1 MKFGQS
7 ENPRETGIP
16 EGQQVLRG
24 TASERIPVLVG
35 LGQWNRTKIKNF
47 YPRNTGS
54 ELAYY
59 STQFNSIE
67 LNATFYRIFPPTQIK
82 EWREISAPHFT
93 FVPKIPHEVSHI
105 RRLRDY
111 DEIIEKF
118 VESIS
123 NFGDKLG
130 PVFLQN
136 HEAFGPPNFDRLQG
150 FVDAWK
156 KFNIPLAIEV
166 RSAEWHEEPFADE
179 YYAFLREND
188 VSNILIDTAGRR
200 DLMHMSLTTPT
211 AFIRFVGCNNDEI
224 DYKRLDAWAARIS
237 EWQNEGLVGL
247 IFFLHQHDEK
257 ESAKLAAHF
266 VEKLNELGVTDLE
279 PPTVYNSPGPY
290 LKP

>member
-7 ENPRETGIP
+7 DNPRETGVP
-16 EGQQVLRG
+16 EGQHVLRG
-24 TASERIPVLVG
+24 TASERIPALVG

-67 LNATFYRIFPPTQIK
+67 LNATFHRIFPPKQIK

-123 NFGDKLG
+123 NFGVKLG

-136 HEAFGPPNFDRLQG
+136 HEAFGPPNFERLQG

-156 KFNIPLAIEV
+156 KYGIPLAIEV
-166 RSAEWHEEPFADE
+166 RSAEWHQEPFADE

-200 DLMHMSLTTPT
+200 DLMHMSLTTPV

-237 EWQNEGLVGL
+237 EWQKEGLVGL
-247 IFFLHQHDEK
+247 NFFLHQHDEK
-257 ESAKLAAHF
+257 ESTKLAAHF
-266 VEKLNELGVTDLE
+266 VKKLNKLGVTDLE

>member
-1 MKFGQS
+1 MKFGRS
-7 ENPRETGIP
+7 DNPRETGIP
-16 EGQQVLRG
+16 EGRQARRG

-93 FVPKIPHEVSHI
+93 FVPKIPHEVSHR

-156 KFNIPLAIEV
+156 KYNIPLAIEV

-200 DLMHMSLTTPT
+200 DLMHMSLTTPA

-224 DYKRLDAWAARIS
+224 DYKRLDAWANRIS

-247 IFFLHQHDEK
+247 NFFLHQHDEK

-266 VEKLNELGVTDLE
+266 VKKLNELGVTDLE